1 MASSSDDNLDDSRKD
16 DATPYDKTNAR
27 KVSESPTVSVI
38 GGFTGGEQGAMPP
51 RTWPPNKFQESLS
64 GASRM

>member
-27 KVSESPTVSVI
+27 KVSESLTVSVI
-38 GGFTGGEQGAMPP
+38 GGFTDGE
-51 RTWPPNKFQESLS
+51 TS
-64 GASRM
+64 GPQ

>member
-38 GGFTGGEQGAMPP
+38 GGYTDGGARDHAPQNLA
-51 RTWPPNKFQESLS
+51 PNKFQESLS